1 MMGIVIDRLITC
13 SEITRTRMAIY
24 MIQINSNKGVYG
36 LSRTVILDGARTPFG
51 KFGGALS
58 SLTASDLGGIAIK
71 EALEKANVA
80 ADAVEEVIIGT
91 VLQAG
96 QGQIPSRQAA
106 TKAGIP
112 WNVKT
117 ETINKVC
124 ASGMRS
130 VTLADQ
136 LIRLGDEE
144 VIVAGGMESMS
155 NAPYYMPKGRFGLR
169 MGDASLVD
177 GMIYDG
183 LSCAFHPKQV
193 HMGIY
198 GNDTASK
205 FEISREQQDEWA
217 VRSHKKALAAI
228 DSGKF
233 AEEIVAVEIPQRK
246 GEPIRIETDE
256 APRQGTTMET
266 LSKLKSA
273 FSSDGSITAGNA
285 PGVNDGACAL
295 VLMSEEK
302 ANQENRKPLATIL
315 AHAEV
320 GVAPEDFP
328 QTPGLVINQ
337 LLEKSGKTLAD
348 IDLIEINEAFAAVAL
363 VSNQIGGL
371 DESKV
376 NVNGGAVALGH
387 PIGASGA
394 RIILTLAYELKRR
407 GGGIGIAAICS
418 GGGQGDAVLIEVT
431 N

>member
-1 MMGIVIDRLITC
+1 MDFAR
-13 SEITRTRMAIY
+13 SAD
-24 MIQINSNKGVYG
+24 SNKGVYG
-36 LSRTVILDGARTPFG
+36 LSKTVILDGARTPFG
-51 KFGGALS
+51 KFGGGLS

-71 EALEKANVA
+71 EALAKANVA
-80 ADAVEEVIIGT
+80 AEAVDEVIIGT

-106 TKAGIP
+106 NKAGIP

-136 LIRLGDEE
+136 LIRLGEE
-144 VIVAGGMESMS
+144 DVIVAGGMESMS

-198 GNDTASK
+198 GNETASK
-205 FEISREQQDEWA
+205 FEVSREQQDEWA
-217 VRSHKKALAAI
+217 ARSHEKALAAI
-228 DSGKF
+228 ESGKF
-233 AEEIVAVEIPQRK
+233 AEEIVPVEIPQRK
-246 GEPIRIETDE
+246 GEPLRIETDE
-256 APRQGTTMET
+256 APRLGTTVET
-266 LSKLKSA
+266 LAKLKSA

-302 ANQENRKPLATIL
+302 AQQENRQPLATIL

-328 QTPGLVINQ
+328 QTPGLVINE
-337 LLEKSGKTLAD
+337 LLKKSGKTLED

-363 VSNQIGGL
+363 VSNQISGL
-371 DESKV
+371 DENKV

-407 GGGIGIAAICS
+407 GGGLGIAAICS

>member
-1 MMGIVIDRLITC
+1 M
-13 SEITRTRMAIY
+13 
-24 MIQINSNKGVYG
+24 
-36 LSRTVILDGARTPFG
+36 SRTVILDGARTPFG

-58 SLTASDLGGIAIK
+58 SLTASDLGGIVIK
-71 EALEKANVA
+71 EALAKANVA
-80 ADAVEEVIIGT
+80 TDAVDEVIIGT

-106 TKAGIP
+106 NKAGIP

-198 GNDTASK
+198 GNETASK
-205 FEISREQQDEWA
+205 FEVSREQQDAWA
-217 VRSHKKALAAI
+217 ARSHEKALGAI
-228 DSGKF
+228 ESGKF
-233 AEEIVAVEIPQRK
+233 AEEIVGVEIPQRK
-246 GEPIRIETDE
+246 GEPLRIETDE
-256 APRQGTTMET
+256 APRLGTTMET
-266 LSKLKSA
+266 LAKLKSA

-302 ANQENRKPLATIL
+302 AQQENRQPLATIL

-363 VSNQIGGL
+363 VSNQISGL
-371 DESKV
+371 DENKV

-387 PIGASGA
+387 PIGASGT

-407 GGGIGIAAICS
+407 GGGLGIAAICS